1 MGRMGRTQ
9 PRGIAGH
16 HGTTAALIFRVS
28 PACVSATL
36 PDQPAKSDTAS
47 PEKARARAK
56 KDFSEALR
64 RTVAIDGEPVAIV
77 ACLL

>member
-36 PDQPAKSDTAS
+36 PDQPSKSDTAS
-47 PEKARARAK
+47 PEKAHARPKGFAGPFHTKLWRAL
-56 KDFSEALR
+56 DFGGY
-64 RTVAIDGEPVAIV
+64 VP
-77 ACLL
+77 